1 FRFALFDVGGH
12 GRTTVPRLSP
22 WATGW
27 KLQSSPYQ
35 QALLL
40 RDVHY
45 SLPKER
51 TMKRLLF
58 SCRTAGLQDC
68 RSVFGAIVCAAALVT
83 GSERTAF
90 AQSVISASG
99 PDADSIQ
106 PAVDLFRDRLG
117 ELRPNEPVSFP
128 DGRREINWD
137 GVPAALSSPNPFPG
151 DFFNFNAAPRARG

>member
-1 FRFALFDVGGH
+1 
-12 GRTTVPRLSP
+12 
-22 WATGW
+22 GW

-117 ELRPNEPVSFP
+117 ELRPHEPLSFS
-128 DGRREINWD
+128 DGGRGVNW
-137 GVPAALSSPNPFPG
+137 GGGPSPLSCPQPFPR
-151 DFFNFNAAPRARG
+151 DFFYFKVGPPARR